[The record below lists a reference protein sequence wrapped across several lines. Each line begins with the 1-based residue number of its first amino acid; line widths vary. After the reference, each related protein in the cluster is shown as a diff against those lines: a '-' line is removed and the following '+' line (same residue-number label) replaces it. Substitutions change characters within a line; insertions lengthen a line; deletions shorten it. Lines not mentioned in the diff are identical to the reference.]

1 MQVCISHKPNRATNR
16 WNRWLPRR
24 PAYAERVQV
33 PNSIV
38 SVSVNGR
45 LTQRMRHL
53 WPSLLGKIYST
64 HHDDYVDDIQQKK
77 KIFGRFDW
85 IFMLIEHT
93 GYTENRH
100 WKRQWSKY
108 IGKILPSHTMA
119 RTQSHDDV
127 DNSQQFQNTLPL
139 SAISIPCDSCDNDDA
154 LVYVLGACKAMPISF
169 SKAFRLAHSVPVHQM
184 HSLIVFDYS

>member
-1 MQVCISHKPNRATNR
+1 MPKESKYRIVLSRSRSMVGWRNACATCG
-16 WNRWLPRR
+16 LHC
-24 PAYAERVQV
+24 
-33 PNSIV
+33 
-38 SVSVNGR
+38 SVRFIQHTTMTTWTTSNK
-45 LTQRMRHL
+45 Q
-53 WPSLLGKIYST
+53 KIL
-64 HHDDYVDDIQQKK
+64 
-77 KIFGRFDW
+77 GRFDW

-127 DNSQQFQNTLPL
+127 DNSQIFQNTLPL